1 MRKILDTSVLEI
13 LYLGIL
19 QTTSSS
25 KLVNCSMLFS
35 LVTSIFSDLSK
46 KMYKTCVMRIN
57 LNAEDLRL
65 NYNSVP
71 RQRTM

>member
-1 MRKILDTSVLEI
+1 MRNILDIHVLEI

-25 KLVNCSMLFS
+25 KLVKCCMLFS
-35 LVTSIFSDLSK
+35 LVTSIFSDLHK
-46 KMYKTCVMRIN
+46 KMYKTCVIRIN

-71 RQRTM
+71 RQRTV